1 MRKFRRDCEM
11 KDISQPLRT
20 RQYPVRGAGLGLRHD
35 IIDEMQAELPR
46 QVDFLEIAP
55 ENWIRVGGARG
66 KALRALSERYPLV
79 CHGLSLSIG
88 GPAPLDE
95 QLLLDLKEF
104 LDRHDAKAYTEHLS
118 YCGDSGQLYDLMPI
132 PFSEEAVHYVADRIK
147 RVQDVLERRIGME
160 NVSTYAVPSAEMGEL
175 EFLNAV
181 VTEADCGF
189 HLDINNIF
197 VNSINH
203 GFDVNEY
210 LAGIPADRIMY
221 AHIAGHFREEDN
233 LRVDTH
239 GEDVLPEVWGLL
251 DDAYAQYGVF
261 PTLLERDFNIPPL
274 TELLGEVD
282 QIVERQK
289 RYQEAHGANVA

>member
-1 MRKFRRDCEM
+1 M
-11 KDISQPLRT
+11 KAANLPTVGR
-20 RQYPVRGAGLGLRHD
+20 YPVQGAGLGLKHEL
-35 IIDEMQAELPR
+35 IDQLLAQPPE
-46 QVDFLEIAP
+46 QVSFIEVAP

-66 KALRALSERYPLV
+66 KALRKLTERYPLV

-95 QLLLDLKEF
+95 DFLRDLKVF
-104 LDRHDAKAYTEHLS
+104 LDQHDAKVYTEHLS

-132 PFSEEAVHYVADRIK
+132 PFSAEAVHYVADRIK

-160 NVSTYAVPSAEMGEL
+160 NVSTYAVPNGEMTEL

-181 VTEADCGF
+181 VSEADCGF

-197 VNSINH
+197 VNSMNH
-203 GFDVNEY
+203 GFDARGY
-210 LAGIPADRIMY
+210 LAGIPAERIMY
-221 AHIAGHFREEDN
+221 AHIAGHYREEDD

-251 DDAYAQYGVF
+251 DEAYARYGVF

-274 TELLGEVD
+274 DELLTEVD
-282 QIVERQK
+282 RIASHQH
-289 RYQEAHGANVA
+289 RYLETNGANVA